1 MKTLSCFSRG
11 AAASVYRKFTRDKS
25 YLSSYGKGSYFL
37 KWLAS
42 LVCCLAVTPLYAAPG
57 DVIGSSDPNY
67 CAFSI
72 FDGSNAEVAFKY
84 GSYAGQGM
92 GTDAHVLTMMDNSA
106 VGGSGG
112 TLEQCTDGN
121 YTSCAAIASN
131 DIGITAAPVY
141 LKGTTT
147 DGGHVATLQC
157 SSDGTNLAT
166 MNDPQAAAAPE
177 IDISRGASIADGG
190 TDAQGAVA
198 VGQNVTLTY
207 TITNSGGAD
216 LNVTGIT
223 DAALT
228 NVQIVSI
235 TPGAALPF
243 AVADSG
249 GTQTFTVIYKVLASG
264 PFSFELDIASDDSDE
279 ANYDI
284 TVSGNGATSNNAQL
298 IKDTTRRVRNN
309 FHVSQNRQLVS
320 SMSGLTLYRHL
331 DSAQSNP
338 GGSSTNFDHF
348 NGNFS
353 FNLRNFVNTMARAEQ
368 EKDQE
373 SLARIN
379 NASDSQHGPL
389 TTNAYQSDFNLW
401 AKGSW
406 VKSREDRA
414 NTNEK
419 SDFSILHVGG
429 DYRYSKDLLIGIMA
443 EIDNT
448 EHDSS
453 VLNYKAESNGWM
465 LGPYL
470 VKRFENK
477 LILDL
482 YAGWGEGDNEISPFN
497 TYKDDY
503 DSERFLFSGNLTG
516 SYDRG
521 NWHINPSA
529 GVVYFRD
536 KLDSY
541 TDSNGLLID
550 SQVIE
555 MGSLNF
561 GPTFIYRYQNSDGM
575 QINPEIGIEGIYDF
589 KVPDLYGI
597 NGITVG
603 TEDLRAKLKLGV
615 NILTR
620 SGTVFSAN
628 YAYDG
633 IGQSGYQAQSAGI
646 SFTTPIKLGKN
657 GASLAGSYSL
667 RGVRELENGGEEPV
681 YDAMV
686 KITIPF

>member
-25 YLSSYGKGSYFL
+25 YLSSCGKGSYFL

-42 LVCCLAVTPLYAAPG
+42 LVCCLAVTPLYAVPG
-57 DVIGSSDPNY
+57 DVTGGSDANY
-67 CAFSI
+67 CAFTI
-72 FDGSNAEVAFKY
+72 EDGGGAAVTFKY
-84 GSYAGQGM
+84 GSYLGGGF
-92 GTDAHVLTMMDNSA
+92 GTNTHTRNVYDNS
-106 VGGSGG
+106 VIGGGGG

-121 YTSCAAIASN
+121 YDTCSAVSDPN
-131 DIGITAAPVY
+131 DIVINAPIY

-147 DGGHVATLQC
+147 TGGHVGTLQC
-157 SSDGTNLAT
+157 ISDGQVLLTS
-166 MNDPQAAAAPE
+166 NDPQAAAAPE
-177 IDISRGASIADGG
+177 IDIKRGASIADGG
-190 TDAQGAVA
+190 TDAQGNTS

-207 TITNSGGAD
+207 TITNSGDAN
-216 LNVTGIT
+216 LNVTAIT
-223 DAALT
+223 SAAAT
-228 NVQIVSI
+228 NVEIVSI
-235 TPGAALPF
+235 TPGASLPF
-243 AVADSG
+243 VVADSG
-249 GTQTFTVIYKVLASG
+249 GTQTFAVTYKVLASG
-264 PFSFELDIASDDSDE
+264 TFSFELDIASDDSDE

-284 TVSGNGATSNNAQL
+284 TVSGNGAASNNAQIIQATQRL
-298 IKDTTRRVRNN
+298 RSNV
-309 FHVSQNRQLVS
+309 HVNSGRQLMGSIRNLNFYKFLDGKS
-320 SMSGLTLYRHL
+320 S
-331 DSAQSNP
+331 
-338 GGSSTNFDHF
+338 GGEDLSTFDHF

-353 FNLRNFVNTMARAEQ
+353 FNLRNFVNTMAKAEQ
-368 EKDQE
+368 EKEQRG
-373 SLARIN
+373 LALVN
-379 NASDSQHGPL
+379 NASDSQRGPV
-389 TTNAYQSDFNLW
+389 TSNSYQSDFNLW

-406 VKSREDRA
+406 VKSKEDRA

-419 SDFSILHVGG
+419 SDFSILHIGG
-429 DYRYSKDLLIGIMA
+429 DYRYSKDLLIGVMA
-443 EIDNT
+443 EVDNT
-448 EHDSS
+448 DHESS

-482 YAGWGEGDNEISPFN
+482 YAAWGEGNNEISPFN

-503 DSERFLFSGNLTG
+503 DSERFIFSGNLTG

-529 GVVYFRD
+529 GLVYFRD

-541 TDSNGLLID
+541 TDSNGLQID

-561 GPTFIYRYQNSDGM
+561 GPTFIYRHQNSDGM

-657 GASLAGSYSL
+657 GASLAGNYSL